1 MWKTILRRSQP
12 IFLVVALIFVAVL
25 LRGQWEELRAHTW
38 QLHPGWLF
46 ISAVLLLAS
55 WAMEIGIWRHLLAL
69 VGGKLAYPPA
79 IRIWFLSAIVRYIP
93 GNIWQPLSMT
103 LQAQRRGVRAEAT
116 LTSVILYQVIIVL
129 AVAPITAFYLVTTGN
144 LGLLADMFSSIA
156 PQVALGLAVMAILP
170 VVVFLILPQLLTGA
184 INWLLGKAGRD
195 PLDAELSSGR
205 LLGLLLI
212 SILNWLLW
220 GGSFAALTFGLNAY
234 TPEQMASLAPHL
246 IASYPIA
253 YAIGFLSFVTPS
265 GFGVREGA
273 FYLLL
278 TPLAGRRR
286 DHGCCACHA
295 RVDHHRRADRGG
307 IEPAACAWAPC
318 RVSRI
323 STRCAQPGCRRSPAR
338 DALGGPTQPCPY

>member
-12 IFLVVALIFVAVL
+12 IFLVVALIFVAML
-25 LRGQWEELRAHTW
+25 LRGQWAELRAHTW
-38 QLHPGWLF
+38 QLQAGWLL
-46 ISAVLLLAS
+46 ISALLLLAS

-69 VGGKLAYPPA
+69 VGGRLPYAPA

-103 LQAQRRGVRAEAT
+103 LQAQQRGVRAEAT

-156 PQVALGLAVMAILP
+156 PQLVMGLALLMIAP
-170 VVVFLILPQLLTGA
+170 VVLFLILPQLLTGA
-184 INWLLGKAGRD
+184 INWLLRKVGRA
-195 PLDAELSSGR
+195 PLETELSSSR
-205 LLGLLLI
+205 LLGLLLVAI
-212 SILNWLLW
+212 VNWLLW
-220 GGSFAALTFGLNAY
+220 GGSFAALTFGLNVY
-234 TPEQMASLAPHL
+234 TTEQMTSLAPHL

-278 TPLAGRRR
+278 TPL
-286 DHGCCACHA
+286 
-295 RVDHHRRADRGG
+295 
-307 IEPAACAWAPC
+307 
-318 RVSRI
+318 
-323 STRCAQPGCRRSPAR
+323 
-338 DALGGPTQPCPY
+338 LGGGVTTVVALAMRVWTTVGELIVAGLSVLLVPGPVAQQAASTPSAHNLAIEDRLQETQ